1 MIYSADGLEI
11 NYLSPDEIHGWQPYR
26 EIPPAS
32 QRSEPFIQ
40 RLQDAGLWTP
50 SQIAGR
56 RWPMGCVSLEITQR
70 CNLDCTLC
78 YLSEHSE
85 AVRDIPLE
93 EVFRRIDMIAAHYGK
108 NTDVQVSGGDPTL
121 RKREELIQIVQRITD
136 KGMRASLFTNGILAT
151 RELLIELC
159 AAGLVDVAFHVDMTQ
174 QRKGYANEVELNVI
188 RQKYVERSRDLPLAV
203 FFNTTIFDDNFNE
216 VPELVRFFRKY
227 TDVVSLVSFQLQAD
241 TGRGVLRDREQR
253 ITPDTMIEHIQA
265 GADKALRFDT
275 LTVGHPSCNRYG
287 MAFSINGN
295 LYDCYDD
302 TDFIVPLL
310 NATAHVSFSRTDRS
324 ATIVAIFRAFFK
336 APHLWRKGISWF
348 VRKIWSAKADLW
360 AARGK
365 IHKLTFMIHNF
376 MDACHLEHDRIHACI
391 FMVASQDGPIS
402 MCLHN
407 AKRDDYILRPIA
419 VDGVE
424 GKRLWQPLSGETLP
438 LEVVSEQSIDPKI
451 YPIKLLKGRTRAE
464 VLLGRSV
471 KPNATKATYKPLT
484 ASVNVEDNL
493 Q

>member
-1 MIYSADGLEI
+1 MIYVADGLEI
-11 NYLSPDEIHGWQPYR
+11 NYLSPDEIHDWQPYR
-26 EIPPAS
+26 EIPPAN
-32 QRSEPFIQ
+32 QRNEPFIQ
-40 RLQDAGLWTP
+40 RLQDVGLWIP

-56 RWPMGCVSLEITQR
+56 RWPIGCVSLEITQR

-93 EVFRRIDMIAAHYGK
+93 EIYRRIDMIAAHYGK

-121 RKREELIQIVQRITD
+121 RKREELFQIVQRITD

-151 RELLIELC
+151 RELLAELSE
-159 AAGLVDVAFHVDMTQ
+159 AGLVDVAFHVDMTQ
-174 QRKGYANEVELNVI
+174 QRKGYASEAELNVI
-188 RQKYVERSRDLPLAV
+188 REKYIELTRGLPLAV
-203 FFNTTIFDDNFNE
+203 FFNTTIHDDNFHE
-216 VPELVRFFRKY
+216 VAALVQFFRRH

-241 TGRGVLRDREQR
+241 TGRGVLRDRDQR

-275 LTVGHPSCNRYG
+275 LAVGHPSCNRYG

-302 TDFIVPLL
+302 PDFIVPLL
-310 NATAHVSFSRTDRS
+310 NATDHVSFSRTDRR
-324 ATIVAIFRAFFK
+324 ATIVAVVRAFFK
-336 APHLWRKGISWF
+336 APQLWAKGLTWLA
-348 VRKIWSAKADLW
+348 RKIWSAKADLW

-365 IHKLTFMIHNF
+365 VYKLTFMIHNF

-391 FMVASQDGPIS
+391 FMVASNDGPIS

-407 AKRDDYILRPIA
+407 AKRDEFILKPIA
-419 VDGVE
+419 VDGAE
-424 GKRLWQPLSGETLP
+424 GKRLWQPLSGRTTPIDVER
-438 LEVVSEQSIDPKI
+438 EQSSDPKI
-451 YPIKLLKGRTRAE
+451 YPIKRLKGRTRAE
-464 VLLGRSV
+464 ALLDRSV
-471 KPNATKATYKPLT
+471 NTRDAQTTYKT
-484 ASVNVEDNL
+484 HVTTVNVEDNV